1 VQVIHEL
8 ADKLRK
14 AARNGSRLHLEQPH
28 VRALLSPR
36 IYEVIASLEAEELNA
51 LCLQDNEPAERK
63 TPPKLRVISSETSG
77 SGIGGTA
84 MTGAFAGTTP
94 GETASE
100 VGHAASRS
108 ASAAV
113 MRITRQK
120 QPKTP

>member
-1 VQVIHEL
+1 MPVIHDL

-14 AARNGSRLHLEQPH
+14 AARNGSRLHLDQPH

-36 IYEVIASLEAEELNA
+36 IYEVITSLEAEELNA
-51 LCLQDNEPAERK
+51 LCLQDNEPAARR
-63 TPPKLRVISSETSG
+63 TPPKLHVISSETSG

-84 MTGAFAGTTP
+84 MTGVFAGTTQ

-113 MRITRQK
+113 MQITRQR